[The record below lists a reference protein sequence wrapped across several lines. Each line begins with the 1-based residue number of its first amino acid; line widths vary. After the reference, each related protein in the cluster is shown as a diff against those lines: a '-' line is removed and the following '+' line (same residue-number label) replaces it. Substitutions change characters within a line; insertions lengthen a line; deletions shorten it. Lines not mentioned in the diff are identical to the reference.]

1 MTSALRSSKTRS
13 SKTVLITGATA
24 GIGAALVRRLHAD
37 GHSVIATGRRAKRLA
52 QLANDLPGLRTFELD
67 VNDTAALGPKLE
79 AAGAFEADVLVNN
92 AGLALGMGKAHD
104 ADLADFD
111 TMIDTNVRGLVHVTR
126 HLLPH
131 MVKRNCGHIVML
143 GSVAGSYPYPGGNVY
158 GATKAFVEQFAL
170 GLRADL
176 HGSRVRVTNIEPGM
190 VETEFSD
197 VRFKGDAAKA
207 EAAYEKLE
215 ALTSEDIADVIAYC
229 IDAPERVNIN
239 RIELMSIAQSFA
251 GFAFDRK

>member
-1 MTSALRSSKTRS
+1 MTSAQRSG
-13 SKTVLITGATA
+13 KTVLVTGATA

-37 GHSVIATGRRAKRLA
+37 GHSVIAAGRRVERLN
-52 QLANDLPGLRTFELD
+52 QLARDLPGLRTLELD
-67 VNDTAALGPKLE
+67 VTDTATLGEKLE
-79 AAGAFEADVLVNN
+79 AGGALLADVLVNN
-92 AGLALGMGKAHD
+92 AGLALGMGKAQD
-104 ADLADFD
+104 AELADFD

-131 MVKRNCGHIVML
+131 MVKRNRGHIVML

-158 GATKAFVEQFAL
+158 GASKAFVEQFAL

-197 VRFKGDAAKA
+197 VRFKGDKVKA
-207 EAAYEKLE
+207 EAAYANLE

-229 IDAPERVNIN
+229 IGTPDRVNVN
-239 RIELMSIAQSFA
+239 RIEIMSIAQSFA